1 MEHITHKE
9 MQIIDINSAYFGVPR
24 EVLME
29 NAGKSVVEVLKER
42 LKIKDKKVLI
52 FCGIGNNG
60 GDGFVCARYLAKE
73 GAKVRVVLLGKEDQ
87 IKTKEARKNLAMI
100 KDKIKSIEGLNVDSD
115 IIIDAILGT
124 GIKGEL
130 REPVKSVVN
139 KINKSNAFKVSIDVP
154 SGLDTETGRGYCIK
168 ADLVVTFHGAK
179 KGLEAFETVVKD
191 IGVPKEAELYVGPGD
206 VIVNLP
212 KRKKGSHKGDNG
224 KVLVVGGSELYY
236 GAPVLAGLAVLNSG
250 ADLVYLAV
258 PEINFNVT
266 RVFSPDLIVRK
277 YPGDYLNSKAID
289 QILDIAEDCDS
300 LVIGPGLGLRE
311 ETKEAI
317 FKILEKTKIP
327 VVIDA
332 DGIKALK
339 DKPDILKRLNAVITP
354 HPGEFKILTGEELP
368 KDIEERKGIISKYA
382 KKLQS
387 VVLLKSPIDIIA
399 SPDGKAKL
407 NPTGNA
413 GMTGG
418 GTGDVLAGLTASLI
432 AQGLDIFNATSCAAF
447 INGAAGDELYERKG
461 YAFTASD
468 LIDELPYTLKE
479 ILDFGSP
486 SAPE

>member
-1 MEHITHKE
+1 
-9 MQIIDINSAYFGVPR
+9 
-24 EVLME
+24 
-29 NAGKSVVEVLKER
+29 
-42 LKIKDKKVLI
+42 
-52 FCGIGNNG
+52 
-60 GDGFVCARYLAKE
+60 
-73 GAKVRVVLLGKEDQ
+73 
-87 IKTKEARKNLAMI
+87 
-100 KDKIKSIEGLNVDSD
+100 
-115 IIIDAILGT
+115 
-124 GIKGEL
+124 
-130 REPVKSVVN
+130 VN

-368 KDIEERKGIISKYA
+368 TDIEERKGIISKYA